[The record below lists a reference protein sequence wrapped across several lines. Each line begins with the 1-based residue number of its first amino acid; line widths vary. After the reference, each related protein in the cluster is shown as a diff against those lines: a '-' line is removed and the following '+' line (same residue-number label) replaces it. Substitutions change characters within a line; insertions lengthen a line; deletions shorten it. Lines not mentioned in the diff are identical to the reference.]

1 MMVLSFF
8 LHFKKVIMKKVAVL
22 VDGGFFIS
30 RVLFTARKYY
40 KNHNFTSDQ
49 LIKIYW
55 NIVNF
60 HCTYKQR
67 DEMEDTY
74 YLQIRK
80 SIRSLNLVIAHL
92 KVLILKHILH
102 MSCEENYTQL

>member
-1 MMVLSFF
+1 
-8 LHFKKVIMKKVAVL
+8 MKWKIL
-22 VDGGFFIS
+22 Y
-30 RVLFTARKYY
+30 TEY
-40 KNHNFTSDQ
+40 TSM
-49 LIKIYW
+49 
-55 NIVNF
+55 IVP
-60 HCTYKQR
+60 H
-67 DEMEDTY
+67 Y